1 MTTPRPRRHS
11 RGTKATI
18 TDVLNALPAQA
29 AVLDKDGRIIA
40 VNGAWERSVK
50 EHGRCFPRVAGIGD
64 NYVKACRQPPS
75 GYAEKA
81 RETLSGLLAVLN
93 GSLDQF
99 MLEYRW
105 PTPTAAQWFLLCA
118 TPVSSKDGGAV
129 VSYTDITI
137 RKRVEEVLHEA
148 LTEGE
153 RIRTRLNTLYA
164 AIPIGLIYLTPDL
177 VVERVS
183 QQIAEIHGRS
193 IEEHIGRQLSNL
205 IPRERWTRLKR
216 IYDRVLKSGKPYHSL
231 EEGMPDARVSG
242 GTRYFLSDFYPERN
256 EEGAITGIHT
266 VMREITDQKLALLEH
281 ARHLKDLEAKN
292 RELDQKAIRDPL
304 TGLYNRW
311 LFDEVLTREW
321 KRFQRSGEA
330 FTVVIMDVDAF
341 KAINDQYGHE
351 TGDRALQQVGTTLR
365 ASLRESDMVAR
376 VGGDEFAALLPRT
389 DKDRS
394 APVVKKLRDALNR
407 LRVSTPTGSIPL
419 TLSLGT
425 ATVPGFPPVTSAA
438 EVLRIADKR
447 MYEAKRLVSSGKAD
461 PR

>member
-1 MTTPRPRRHS
+1 
-11 RGTKATI
+11 
-18 TDVLNALPAQA
+18 
-29 AVLDKDGRIIA
+29 
-40 VNGAWERSVK
+40 
-50 EHGRCFPRVAGIGD
+50 
-64 NYVKACRQPPS
+64 
-75 GYAEKA
+75 
-81 RETLSGLLAVLN
+81 
-93 GSLDQF
+93 
-99 MLEYRW
+99 
-105 PTPTAAQWFLLCA
+105 
-118 TPVSSKDGGAV
+118 VS
-129 VSYTDITI
+129 
-137 RKRVEEVLHEA
+137 
-148 LTEGE
+148 
-153 RIRTRLNTLYA
+153 
-164 AIPIGLIYLTPDL
+164 
-177 VVERVS
+177 
-183 QQIAEIHGRS
+183 
-193 IEEHIGRQLSNL
+193 
-205 IPRERWTRLKR
+205 
-216 IYDRVLKSGKPYHSL
+216 
-231 EEGMPDARVSG
+231 
-242 GTRYFLSDFYPERN
+242 
-256 EEGAITGIHT
+256 
-266 VMREITDQKLALLEH
+266 LLEH
-281 ARHLKDLEAKN
+281 ARHLKELEAKN

-341 KAINDQYGHE
+341 KAINDQHGHE

-438 EVLRIADKR
+438 ELLRVADKR
-447 MYEAKRLVSSGKAD
+447 MYEAKRLASSGKSH